1 MDGIN
6 ESLEPGA
13 VTHYPLTH
21 PQMGIWYMER
31 LYPDI
36 SMGNICATLRLLSA
50 VDFPVLERAVN
61 LFLEKNDAT
70 RLRIIEAD
78 GQPRQFVSSYRYK
91 SFEFFDFSEDIN
103 ELYKWDEKQT
113 LKPFELIDHDLFYI
127 AMIKVGDNDGGF
139 YIKMHHL
146 VADAWSMI
154 SCGNQVLEYY
164 HMLKN
169 GQEPATES
177 KPSFLDAIEAET
189 NYKQSNR
196 FIKDRD
202 FWGEKFA
209 DWQETTVL
217 KSRKTSEVGTKA
229 RRKTLL
235 LPQKLSAKLHAY
247 CSENNVS
254 EFSLFIAAV
263 SMYINRV
270 TGREDV
276 TLGTTF
282 LNRTNQKEKETVGM
296 FASIAVP
303 IRLTVTDDMN
313 FADFIHCISKE
324 IMNALRHQKYPYDLL
339 LGDVRDRLKTTDNLF
354 DIVLSYQNSKVNKGP
369 QTIPFSSRWHF
380 NGHQIESLIINLN
393 DRESDG
399 RLVVDYDYLSGMFYS
414 TEIEFIHQH
423 VISLLWHALDNPL
436 RPIAKLEM
444 ISELEKQKILYKFN
458 DTAAEF
464 PSDKTAHRI
473 FEEQAARTPD
483 NIAVYA
489 DGRTLTYRQIN
500 EKANRLARTLRE
512 HGLKPYGM
520 AGLMVY
526 RSAEMIIGILGI
538 LKAGGAYLPIDPA
551 YPSERIGYVLENSGA
566 QLLLTQN
573 KTKGLFETG
582 ICTLNLDDSSSY
594 CADGSN
600 LDNVNSPR
608 DLAYVIYTS
617 GSTGRPKG
625 VMLEHRGLI
634 NRLCWMQK
642 KYPLTQ
648 DSIILQKTPFT
659 FDVSVWELMLWF
671 FSGAGVCML
680 KPSGEKDPQAIIEA
694 IRTYHITTM
703 HFVPSMLSSFME
715 FLDGYKDIHALASLK
730 QVFASG
736 EALGLSQTVKF
747 NRLLNITN
755 GTELYNLYG
764 PTEATID
771 VSYFDCSPAV
781 TLKTV
786 PIGKPIDNIRLYILD
801 KHLNLLPIGIAGE
814 LCIGGIGVARGYV
827 SNPALTAEKFIQN
840 PFVPGDIIYKT
851 GDLARWYAQGDIEY
865 LGRLDHQLKI
875 RGYRIELGEIENRLL
890 AHRDI
895 REAVALGLEED
906 GKKFLCAYYV
916 SDARLPVRELK
927 RFLAAAVPEYMV
939 PSYFVHMDAF
949 PLSSNGKINRKA
961 LPKPGPSEEDAVAY
975 APPRNETEE
984 KLAEIYAQ
992 VLDKPRVGIDDSLFD
1007 LGGDSLSIIQIYTRI
1022 YDYDWG
1028 VTAADFYTYQTIRE
1042 LAGKISGVQPA
1053 ADEPHEDIEP
1063 LEWKSDAVPEQI
1075 ETCHPAGVLLTGA
1088 TGFLGI
1094 HILAE
1099 LMDATG
1105 AAVYCLVRG
1114 ENRQESELRLKK
1126 LLHFYFGDRYDALTG
1141 TRIIAVQGDVTLK
1154 RLGLPA
1160 SEYAQLGE
1168 NVDTVIH
1175 SAAMVK
1181 YFGDYEQI
1189 RQTNVDGTQ
1198 EVIDFALS
1206 HACRLHHI
1214 STVSITGNYLASNTA
1229 GGTFTEND
1237 FYIGQNYYEN
1247 LYVRSK
1253 FEAENLIY
1261 RAVKQGLNATVHRM
1275 GNLTGRYSDGKFQPN
1290 IADNGFYSAM
1300 KSIITLGAVSDKLLS
1315 EKIEFSPVDFAAQA
1329 IVKILC
1335 TSQSCG
1341 HIFHVF
1347 NPHLIKIADLLNV
1360 FHNID
1365 IHVQTL
1371 RHNQL
1376 KEAMHLSSV
1385 KSSTLDAYSGMMV
1398 YLKDNGE
1405 LAYPA
1410 PIDIHADFTYAYL
1423 GRLNLQWPIVEEFYL
1438 KRLTDYLKDMGFLS
1452 A

>member
-1 MDGIN
+1 MSGRIDC
-6 ESLEPGA
+6 LEA
-13 VTHYPLTH
+13 DAAEHYPLTH

-31 LYPDI
+31 LYPGI

-50 VDFPVLERAVN
+50 VDFPVLERALN

-70 RLRIIEAD
+70 RLRMIDVD
-78 GQPRQFVSSYRYK
+78 GQPRQYVRPYEYK
-91 SFEFFDFSEDIN
+91 HFEFFDFSGDIN
-103 ELYKWDEKQT
+103 ALYSWDEKQT
-113 LKPFELIDHDLFYI
+113 QQPFDIIDSDLIYI
-127 AMIKVGDNDGGF
+127 AMIKVGESDGGF

-146 VADAWSMI
+146 AADAWSMI
-154 SCGNQVLEYY
+154 SCGSQVLEYY
-164 HMLKN
+164 HLLKS
-169 GQEPATES
+169 GQTPPAEN
-177 KPSFLDAIEAET
+177 KPSFLDAIEAEVS
-189 NYKQSNR
+189 YKQSNR

-202 FWGEKFA
+202 FWRDKFA
-209 DWQETTVL
+209 DWQEATVL
-217 KSRKTSEVGTKA
+217 KSRKTSDTGTKA

-235 LPQKLSAKLHAY
+235 LPQKLSAKLHTY
-247 CSENNVS
+247 CADNNVS

-282 LNRTNQKEKETVGM
+282 LNRTNQKEKDTLGM

-313 FADFIHCISKE
+313 FADFIRCISKE
-324 IMNALRHQKYPYDLL
+324 TMSALRHQKYPYDLL
-339 LGDVRDRLKTTDNLF
+339 LGDVRERLKTTDSLF
-354 DIVLSYQNSKVNKGP
+354 DIVLSYQNSKVVKSP
-369 QTIPFSSRWHF
+369 QTVPFSSRWHF
-380 NGHQIESLIINLN
+380 NGHQLESLIINLN

-399 RLVVDYDYLSGMFYS
+399 RLVVDYDYLAAMFYS

-423 VISLLWHALDNPL
+423 VISLLWHALDNPQ
-436 RPIAKLEM
+436 RPIAQLEM

-458 DTAAEF
+458 ETAAPF
-464 PSDKTAHRI
+464 PSDKTAHAI
-473 FEEQAARTPD
+473 FEQQAARTPD
-483 NIAVYA
+483 NIAVWA
-489 DGRTLTYRQIN
+489 DGKTLTYRQVN

-512 HGLKPYGM
+512 HGLKPDRM

-538 LKAGGAYLPIDPA
+538 LKAGGAYLPIDPN
-551 YPSERIGYVLENSGA
+551 YPADRIDYVLENSGA
-566 QLLLTQN
+566 QFILVHD
-573 KTKGLFETG
+573 KTKDIYEAGV
-582 ICTLNLDDSSSY
+582 CTLNLDDESSY
-594 CADGSN
+594 SGDDTN
-600 LDNVNSPR
+600 PENVNSPR

-625 VMLEHRGLI
+625 VMLEHRGLV
-634 NRLCWMQK
+634 NRLHWMQK
-642 KYPLTQ
+642 RYPLTK
-648 DSIILQKTPFT
+648 DSVILQKTPFT

-671 FSGAGVCML
+671 FSGASVCML
-680 KPSGEKDPQAIIEA
+680 KPNGEKDPQAIIDA
-694 IRTYHITTM
+694 IRTYRITTM

-715 FLDGYKDIHALASLK
+715 FLDGYRDIGALASLK

-747 NRLLNITN
+747 NRLLNASN

-771 VSYFDCSPAV
+771 VSYFDCSPDV

-916 SDARLPVRELK
+916 SDTRLPVRELK

-961 LPKPGPSEEDAVAY
+961 LPKPGPDEADAVAY

-1007 LGGDSLSIIQIYTRI
+1007 LGGDSLSIIQIYSRI
-1022 YDYDWG
+1022 YDFGWG

-1042 LAGKISGVQPA
+1042 LADKISGVQPA
-1053 ADEPHEDIEP
+1053 AAQHEAIET
-1063 LEWKSDAVPEQI
+1063 LEWRSDSVPDKLEAYSPSGI
-1075 ETCHPAGVLLTGA
+1075 LLTGA

-1099 LMDATG
+1099 LMDATD

-1114 ENRQESELRLKK
+1114 ETQSEAETRLKRQ
-1126 LLHFYFGDRYDALTG
+1126 LHFYFGNRFDPLSG
-1141 TRIIAVQGDVTLK
+1141 TRIFAVQGDVTRK

-1168 NVDTVIH
+1168 KVDTVIH

-1189 RQTNVDGTQ
+1189 RLANVVGTQ
-1198 EVIDFALS
+1198 EAIAFALS
-1206 HACRLHHI
+1206 GSCRFHHI
-1214 STVSITGNYLASNTA
+1214 STVSITGNYLANNTES
-1229 GGTFTEND
+1229 GTFTEND
-1237 FYIGQNYYEN
+1237 FYIGQNYHEN

-1253 FEAENLIY
+1253 FEAENLVL
-1261 RAVKQGLNATVHRM
+1261 RAAKQGLHATIHRM

-1290 IADNGFYSAM
+1290 IEENGFYSAM
-1300 KSIITLGAVSDKLLS
+1300 KSVIDLGAVSDVILN
-1315 EKIEFSPVDFAAQA
+1315 EKIEFSPIDLAAQA
-1329 IVKILC
+1329 IVKIVL
-1335 TSQSCG
+1335 TNQSCG

-1347 NPHLIKIADLLNV
+1347 NPYVLTISELLHV
-1360 FHNID
+1360 LGNID
-1365 IHVQTL
+1365 IPIRAMKHT
-1371 RHNQL
+1371 QL
-1376 KEAMHLSSV
+1376 KQIMRNSSG
-1385 KSSTLDAYSGMMV
+1385 KGISPEAYSGMAV
-1398 YLKDNGE
+1398 YLKENGD

-1410 PIDIHADFTYAYL
+1410 PFDIEADFTCSYL
-1423 GRLNLQWPIVEEFYL
+1423 NKLGFQWPGVNE
-1438 KRLTDYLKDMGFLS
+1438 DYLETIIGYLRDLGFLS